1 MSNVYTLVTRLRYKS
16 GCVQLI
22 IYYKFYERPILGMD
36 SLTWVIGLDKMIL
49 LGVKVSISLRS
60 ELSIT

>member
-1 MSNVYTLVTRLRYKS
+1 MSNVYTLVNRLRYKS
-16 GCVQLI
+16 GCVLLI
-22 IYYKFYERPILGMD
+22 IYYNFYKRPILRMD

-49 LGVKVSISLRS
+49 LGVTESISLRS